1 MALVISMLKLI
12 GVRDLSHLVLS
23 CSCRMGCNVYSP
35 EFSVVNV
42 KPFKRVIGVNGKKAW
57 LSYMKKRLEVVAT
70 WKMHGR

>member
-1 MALVISMLKLI
+1 MS
-12 GVRDLSHLVLS
+12 
-23 CSCRMGCNVYSP
+23 SP

-70 WKMHGR
+70 WQMHGTDGKTDLHLLQKN